1 MSRNRSFERRAREE
15 VECIKAQE
23 AAEEE
28 RKQARMWELAEQA
41 RERREAEAAEQRWR
55 MEERHAKLRRSED
68 KKAEGEERL
77 AKIAL
82 GARGKSVAGRRL
94 RLRRRGRRCGRRCS
108 SGAPWTPIG
117 GRAKRWLE
125 AASAAFREPT

>member
-1 MSRNRSFERRAREE
+1 MSRNRSFEGRAREE

-41 RERREAEAAEQRWR
+41 RERGEAEAAEQRWR
-55 MEERHAKLRRSED
+55 EEERHAKLRRSED

-77 AKIAL
+77 AKNS
-82 GARGKSVAGRRL
+82 ARRSWKV
-94 RLRRRGRRCGRRCS
+94 
-108 SGAPWTPIG
+108 SGGT
-117 GRAKRWLE
+117 E
-125 AASAAFREPT
+125 AAFEEAWPSMWEEMLKRRTVDADRWARQEMARSSVSRI